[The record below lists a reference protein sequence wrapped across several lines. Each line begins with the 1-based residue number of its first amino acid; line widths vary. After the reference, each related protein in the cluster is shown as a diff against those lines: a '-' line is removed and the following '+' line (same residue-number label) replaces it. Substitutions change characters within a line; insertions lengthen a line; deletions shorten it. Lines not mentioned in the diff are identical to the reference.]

1 MAVTLQEQLG
11 DLVSISERIFFS
23 LTYDVDEMFK
33 SNPISWAESKGIWVS
48 ISSIIDVTKPVAC
61 SIVVLLFL
69 IGFFANSVDVKEELN
84 FEKALRMLIR
94 LGVTEWFI
102 LNSVTIAQ
110 YLFTFVNG
118 LTGSVGGSARGFV
131 RIPSIAEDIYA
142 MDAASK
148 VIFLFPVILYLIVM
162 PVCGGIIFLMAV
174 TRMIKILLLLP
185 YGPFAYATIAGGI
198 HALNSTLTYYIK
210 YLFGTLFEAFS
221 IMAALN
227 LGRSLLNHG
236 SILTG
241 IETSGYLMSA
251 TLKLL
256 DSMLAALFMVWIIK
270 QSQNLATKA
279 LGLDRP

>member
-1 MAVTLQEQLG
+1 MAVTLQEQLN
-11 DLVSISERIFFS
+11 DLITISERIFFS
-23 LTYDVDEMFK
+23 LTSSVNELFK
-33 SNPISWAESKGIWVS
+33 TNPISWAESKNVWVS
-48 ISSIIDVTKPVAC
+48 VSSIIDVTKPVAC

-84 FEKALRMLIR
+84 FEKALRLLIR

-110 YLFTFVNG
+110 YLFTFMNG
-118 LTGSVGGSARGFV
+118 LTESLGVVSAYV
-131 RIPSIAEDIYA
+131 RIPSVGSDIYE

-148 VIFLFPVILYLIVM
+148 IIFLFPVILYLIVM

-174 TRMIKILLLLP
+174 TRIIKILLLLP
-185 YGPFAYATIAGGI
+185 YGPLAYATIAGGI

-210 YLFGTLFEAFS
+210 YLFATLFEAFS
-221 IMAALN
+221 IMAALKI
-227 LGRSLLNHG
+227 GRNILNNG
-236 SILTG
+236 GILTG

-251 TLKLL
+251 TLKLF
-256 DSMLAALFMVWIIK
+256 DSMLAALFTVWIVK
-270 QSQNLATKA
+270 QAQNLATKA

>member
-11 DLVSISERIFFS
+11 DLVSISERIFVS
-23 LTYDVDEMFK
+23 LTNNVNELFK
-33 SNPISWAESKGIWVS
+33 TNPISWAESKGIWVS
-48 ISSIIDVTKPVAC
+48 VSSIIDVLKPVAC

-84 FEKALRMLIR
+84 FEKALRLLIR

-118 LTGSVGGSARGFV
+118 LTESVGVASFYV
-131 RIPSIAEDIYA
+131 RTPSISHDLYD

-198 HALNSTLTYYIK
+198 HALNSTLTSYIK
-210 YLFGTLFEAFS
+210 YLFATFLEAFS
-221 IMAALN
+221 IMAALKIGGN
-227 LGRSLLNHG
+227 ILNNG
-236 SILTG
+236 GILTS

-251 TLKLL
+251 TLKLF
-256 DSMLAALFMVWIIK
+256 DSMLAALFMVWIVK

-279 LGLDRP
+279 LGLDRA